1 MMAGAWVHGGDVE
14 LALDRQAMKLLQ
26 KNVKRLG
33 NEAAAK
39 IAASASKKGL
49 KVILKAAR
57 ANAEKIQRT
66 GLLALSLDIVQ
77 KKYKRTGTI
86 FNAIGPRHG
95 FKDPISGENPANI
108 AHLVE
113 LGTDPHTIAPK
124 GQAGALKIK
133 RGHGPTRHVKGEI
146 HHPGAKA
153 KPFMR
158 PAYDAKGKEAMRV
171 TADTFDK
178 GVAKAI
184 KKLSKK

>member
-1 MMAGAWVHGGDVE
+1 MAGDIE
-14 LALDRQAMKLLQ
+14 LALDRQQMNLMRKQ
-26 KNVKRLG
+26 VKRLG
-33 NEAAAK
+33 AEASAK
-39 IAASASKKGL
+39 IAARASRKGL
-49 KVILKAAR
+49 GVVLKAAR
-57 ANAEKIQRT
+57 ANAERIQRT

-95 FKDPISGENPANI
+95 MKDPISGENPANI
-108 AHLVE
+108 AHFVE

-124 GQAGALKIK
+124 HMGGSLKIR
-133 RGHGPTRHVKGEI
+133 RGHGPTRHIKGEI

-153 KPFMR
+153 KPFLR

-178 GVAKAI
+178 GLAKAI